1 MIPSCSALN
10 SLLTA
15 DLQSLALKG
24 ELTKA
29 ILTRTGNGCYVVV
42 YRQNSEVPLY
52 LTTRRERNLAK
63 IFKDQNRIS
72 NFLTGLKNGDHPLQ
86 VELEQRE

>member
-1 MIPSCSALN
+1 MIPTCSALN

-15 DLQSLALKG
+15 DLQKLALKG
-24 ELTKA
+24 ELSKA
-29 ILTRTGNGCYVVV
+29 ILTRTDNGCYVVV

-63 IFKDQNRIS
+63 VFKDQNRIS
-72 NFLTGLKNGDHPLQ
+72 NFLTGLKKGDTPFQ
-86 VELEQRE
+86 VELEQGE